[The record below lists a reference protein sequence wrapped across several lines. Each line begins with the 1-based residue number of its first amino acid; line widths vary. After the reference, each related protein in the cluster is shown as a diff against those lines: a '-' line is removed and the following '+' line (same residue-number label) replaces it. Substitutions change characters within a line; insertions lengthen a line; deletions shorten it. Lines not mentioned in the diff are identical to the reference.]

1 MKIHEMLDNILKGS
15 RYLGTFDL
23 SGMLQFAA
31 THLVHGIAIVK
42 GAGKELYIAFQAG
55 EAEGA
60 IYIDEKGVL
69 FGDTAVLMVDQKEKY
84 VLTEIKPELVEALI
98 MGSRIFDK
106 KRLKKSISYDVPEI
120 GGPSG
125 GIGVLSIGL
134 AKEGVPQNGI
144 RVSLRKDGKI
154 VGSDITTNDGT
165 AGFRVAYGT
174 YDCIVQDKTL
184 VITKYRIEFDASHAS
199 IPLEI

>member
-1 MKIHEMLDNILKGS
+1 MKIQEILENILKGS

-23 SGMLQFAA
+23 QDLLQFAA
-31 THLVHGIAIVK
+31 ANGVHGIAVSK
-42 GAGKELYIAFQAG
+42 GHDRELYFAFQEG
-55 EAEGA
+55 EAQGA

-69 FGDTAVLMVDQKEKY
+69 FGDTAVLMIAPKEKY
-84 VLTEIKPELVEALI
+84 VLTENNPDVVEALV

-106 KRLKKSISYDVPEI
+106 NRLKKSTSYDVPEI

-125 GIGVLSIGL
+125 GIGVLSVIL
-134 AKEGVPQNGI
+134 KKEGIPQNGI

-165 AGFRVAYGT
+165 VTFRVAYGT
-174 YDCIVQDKTL
+174 YDCIIQDKKQM
-184 VITKYRIEFDASHAS
+184 VTKHRIEFDASHPS
-199 IPLEI
+199 LPLDM